1 MYIIGK
7 RKEYYDYLLSKYGID
22 KYVVLDRRNSFERE
36 IVCKG
41 FSLVWEREHPEVSY
55 IVIEIGFTQ
64 YLIEKKYKRNEN
76 FNPTLSAYHPSIYA
90 WLLDSIEI
98 VGVFNE
104 DKRIIEEQI
113 KNGTIKN
120 KKQETNSPTNLYS
133 FYPSYRLAKMGNV
146 SFDDLVH
153 RCERHNAND
162 EYVSLNDFSGIIPPD
177 DAYTAIYNYLIHK
190 KEPIIVDNRSDV
202 EKLLSKGFDKKT
214 SFRKM

>member
-7 RKEYYDYLLSKYGID
+7 QKEYYDYLLSKYGID
-22 KYVVLDRRNSFERE
+22 KYVVLDRRNSFGRE
-36 IVCKG
+36 TVCRG
-41 FSLVWEREHPEVSY
+41 FSLVFGREHPEVRY
-55 IVIEIGFTQ
+55 NVIEIGFTQ
-64 YLIEKKYKRNEN
+64 YLIEEKYKRNEN
-76 FNPTLSAYHPSIYA
+76 FNPTLSLYHPSNYA
-90 WLLDSIEI
+90 WVLDSIEI

-113 KNGTIKN
+113 KNGMIKH

-133 FYPSYRLAKMGNV
+133 FYPSYGLAMNNV
-146 SFDDLVH
+146 SFDNLVH
-153 RCERHNAND
+153 RCERHNVDD
-162 EYVSLNDFSGIIPPD
+162 EYVSLNDFSGIISPD

-190 KEPIIVDNRSDV
+190 KEPIIVDNREDV